1 MRRTPL
7 LALTL
12 TALVSLSACGGGGDP
27 LDTGADA
34 DSDAADSPADSSDD
48 AADDSADAAEETDGG
63 PVAVPAP
70 GDEAGAVIVG
80 SANFPENEL
89 LAEIYAA
96 ALSDA
101 GVDVSTTLNIG
112 SRETYMA
119 GLEDGSIDLIPE
131 YTGGLATYLNPEI
144 TVTSSEEVLA
154 DAQEHLPESLQL
166 LEISQAENK
175 DSLVV
180 TGETAEELGLT
191 SIADLEGQ
199 AGDLVLGGPPEFE
212 IRPNGVQ
219 GLQDVYGL
227 EFAQFRSLAAGSTLT
242 VQALVNGQ
250 VDAANIFT
258 TDPAIEENGFVV
270 LDDPESL
277 FAAQNVVPLI
287 TSDAVNPAVEEAL
300 DAVSAALTTDNLTA
314 MMVQVIT
321 EGQDPADVARE
332 FVDAN
337 L

>member
-7 LALTL
+7 IALTL

-27 LDTGADA
+27 LDSDP
-34 DSDAADSPADSSDD
+34 DPDAAESPADDAEADD
-48 AADDSADAAEETDGG
+48 ATDSG
-63 PVAVPAP
+63 PAAVPAP
-70 GDEAGAVIVG
+70 EEGGSIIVG

-101 GVDVSTTLNIG
+101 GVDVTTTLNIG

-144 TVTSSEEVLA
+144 TVTSSEDVLA
-154 DAQEHLPESLQL
+154 DAQANLPEGLEL
-166 LEISQAENK
+166 LEISEAEDK

-180 TGETAEELGLT
+180 TAETAEELGLT
-191 SIADLEGQ
+191 TIADLEGQ
-199 AGDLVLGGPPEFE
+199 EGDLVLGGPPEFE
-212 IRPNGVQ
+212 TRPNGVQ
-219 GLQDVYGL
+219 GLKEVYGL
-227 EFAQFRSLAAGSTLT
+227 EFGQFRSLAAGANLT

-258 TDPAIEENGFVV
+258 TDPSIAENDFVV
-270 LDDPESL
+270 LEDPESL

-300 DAVSAALTTDNLTA
+300 NAVSAALTTDNLTA
-314 MMVQVIT
+314 MMV
-321 EGQDPADVARE
+321 
-332 FVDAN
+332 
-337 L
+337 